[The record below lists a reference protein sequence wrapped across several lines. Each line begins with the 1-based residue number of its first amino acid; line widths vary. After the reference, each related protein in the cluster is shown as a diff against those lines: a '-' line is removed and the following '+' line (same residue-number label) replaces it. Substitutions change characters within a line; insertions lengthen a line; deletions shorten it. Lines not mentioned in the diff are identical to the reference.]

1 MHQRQA
7 AFAFVASLVLSVVV
21 PAHGDAPAPVSI
33 TVTFVPV
40 ADAVPMKYAIGEG
53 LFQKAGLDV
62 KVDNVGS
69 GALATIAVVGGA
81 ADIGSANTLSIVLA
95 RSKGVPLMLVAPQ
108 AQYDDRNPTTQLL
121 VSADSPIKTPKD
133 LEGRTVAVAGLH
145 DLLALGV
152 RAWMSTGGA
161 DPTKVRFIETIQ
173 STMLAALDAKRVDAI
188 MVSEP
193 ILTTCEASGR
203 TRMLAGPYGSIAQR
217 FVVDD
222 FFASAAWLAS
232 HRDAALRFADVMRRA
247 TAYTNAHYDEMIPL
261 IASYTSISLEVLR
274 KMRQIK
280 GAQALTP
287 DQIQPIIEAAV
298 KYGEIP
304 SGLRAQE
311 MIFTARTRF

>member
-1 MHQRQA
+1 MRRA
-7 AFAFVASLVLSVVV
+7 TLWPALLASAVLSL
-21 PAHGDAPAPVSI
+21 GIPAPGDSQAPLPL

-40 ADAVPMKYAIGEG
+40 ADAVPMKYAVQEG

-62 KVDNVGS
+62 KVDQVGS

-81 ADIGSANTLSIVLA
+81 ADIGSANTLSITLA

-121 VSADSPIKTPKD
+121 VATDSPIKGPKD

-152 RAWMSTGGA
+152 RAWMASGGA
-161 DPTKVRFIETIQ
+161 DPSKVHFVEAVQ

-188 MVSEP
+188 VVSEP
-193 ILTTCEASGR
+193 VLTSAAASGR
-203 TRMLAGPYGSIAQR
+203 TRMLAAPYGSIAKR
-217 FVVDD
+217 FIVDN
-222 FFASAAWLAS
+222 FFASATWLAG
-232 HRDAALRFADVMRRA
+232 HRETALRFADVMRRA
-247 TAYTNAHYDEMIPL
+247 TAYTNAHYGDMLPV
-261 IASYTSISLEVLR
+261 IASYTSISPDVLL

-280 GAQALTP
+280 GAQALGP
-287 DQIQPIIEAAV
+287 DQIQPVIDAAA

-304 SGLRAQE
+304 SAFPAAE
-311 MIFTARTRF
+311 MIFTAHSRL